1 MIVSKTPLRM
11 SFVGGGSDMP
21 AYYQKNDG
29 AVVSTTIDKY
39 MYITI
44 GQKFSG
50 DIRINYSKTEQVN
63 NVKDIT
69 HPLVRESL
77 SLLEI
82 KGGIE
87 ITSTADIPSKGSGL
101 GSSSSYT
108 VGLIN
113 ALHAFK
119 KESISKENLAQIACQ
134 IELEKCNEPIG
145 KQDQYAAAYGGL
157 NLIRFLGDGSV
168 VVEPINCK
176 EKTKLALEKSLL
188 VFYTGRT
195 RKAADLLKQQSKNLE
210 NNNKRSMM
218 TKMVEMAYEMKN
230 SLEAGKINHIGYL
243 LNENWIL
250 KKQITK
256 GVSDQEIDSW
266 YQKAL
271 DAGALGGKLLGA
283 GHGGFLMFLAEPGK
297 HGNIISALND
307 LKRINMSF
315 DQNGSQIVYNDE
327 KK

>member
-21 AYYQKNDG
+21 AYYQKDAG

-50 DIRINYSKTEQVN
+50 DIRINYSKIEQVN
-63 NVKDIT
+63 NIKDIT

-87 ITSTADIPSKGSGL
+87 ITSIADIPSKGSGL

-195 RKAADLLKQQSKNLE
+195 RKASDLLKQQSKNLE

-230 SLEAGKINHIGYL
+230 SLEAGKVNHIGYL

-283 GHGGFLMFLAEPGK
+283 GHGGFLMFLAEPEK

>member
-1 MIVSKTPLRM
+1 
-11 SFVGGGSDMP
+11 
-21 AYYQKNDG
+21 
-29 AVVSTTIDKY
+29 
-39 MYITI
+39 
-44 GQKFSG
+44 
-50 DIRINYSKTEQVN
+50 
-63 NVKDIT
+63 
-69 HPLVRESL
+69 
-77 SLLEI
+77 
-82 KGGIE
+82 
-87 ITSTADIPSKGSGL
+87 
-101 GSSSSYT
+101 
-108 VGLIN
+108 
-113 ALHAFK
+113 
-119 KESISKENLAQIACQ
+119 
-134 IELEKCNEPIG
+134 
-145 KQDQYAAAYGGL
+145 
-157 NLIRFLGDGSV
+157 
-168 VVEPINCK
+168 
-176 EKTKLALEKSLL
+176 
-188 VFYTGRT
+188 
-195 RKAADLLKQQSKNLE
+195 
-210 NNNKRSMM
+210 M

-230 SLEAGKINHIGYL
+230 SLEAGKVNHIGYL